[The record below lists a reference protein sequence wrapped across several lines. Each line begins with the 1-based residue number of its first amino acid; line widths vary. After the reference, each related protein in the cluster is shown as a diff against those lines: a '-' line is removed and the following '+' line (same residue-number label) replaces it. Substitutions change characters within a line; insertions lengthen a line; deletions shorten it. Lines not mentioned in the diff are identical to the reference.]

1 MANDETGK
9 KRQDQL
15 TNEFRNLEKA
25 DILIRNEMKHN
36 LTKIGK
42 ATESIDDIEK
52 KKQRLLEENN
62 QNQKQLPIKEND
74 LKTLTARK

>member
-1 MANDETGK
+1 MANDENGR
-9 KRQDQL
+9 KRQDNL

-36 LTKIGK
+36 LTKIAK
-42 ATESIDDIEK
+42 AKESIDDIEK